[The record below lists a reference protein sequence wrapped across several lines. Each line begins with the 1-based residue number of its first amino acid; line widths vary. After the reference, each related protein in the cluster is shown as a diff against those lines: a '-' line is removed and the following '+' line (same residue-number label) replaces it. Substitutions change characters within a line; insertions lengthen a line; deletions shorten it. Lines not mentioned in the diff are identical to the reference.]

1 MPELQRLRDQ
11 CLTAFGKYVQEAEKT
26 FGLFGDL
33 GELPVSLDRLL
44 GILEQTQIEGRAQEA
59 YLLLRQQLFEL
70 LEGVESPVVTV
81 RARPDQSQKEPCQ
94 TVCD

>member
-1 MPELQRLRDQ
+1 M
-11 CLTAFGKYVQEAEKT
+11 AFGKYVQEAQKT
-26 FGLFGDL
+26 FGLFCDL

-44 GILEQTQIEGRAQEA
+44 AILEQTQIEGRAQEA

-81 RARPDQSQKEPCQ
+81 RVRPAQSQKEPCQ